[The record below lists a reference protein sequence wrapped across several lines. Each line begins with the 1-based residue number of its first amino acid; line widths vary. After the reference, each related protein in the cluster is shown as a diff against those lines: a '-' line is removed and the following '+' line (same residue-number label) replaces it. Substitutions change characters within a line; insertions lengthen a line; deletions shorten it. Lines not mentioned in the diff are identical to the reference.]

1 MSHET
6 KKGHDR
12 SFDVTMG
19 SYNVAEPC
27 DLIGAH
33 IKYLPEKTLQ
43 RVQMGLN
50 RDMDLKRFSRSNR
63 RTKYQ
68 FDCLEADCLDLTFK
82 FKETPLVVKGLL
94 KTLQVL
100 KYFNNQNQIMKK
112 HWKNAC
118 IKHPCNTNI

>member
-50 RDMDLKRFSRSNR
+50 RDMDLKRFPDQ
-63 RTKYQ
+63 T
-68 FDCLEADCLDLTFK
+68 E
-82 FKETPLVVKGLL
+82 G
-94 KTLQVL
+94 
-100 KYFNNQNQIMKK
+100 QNTSLIV
-112 HWKNAC
+112 WKL
-118 IKHPCNTNI
+118 IVWT

>member
-33 IKYLPEKTLQ
+33 IKYLPENTLQ

-50 RDMDLKRFSRSNR
+50 RDMDLKRFSRSVINR

-68 FDCLEADCLDLTFK
+68 FDCLEVHCLDLTFK
-82 FKETPLVVKGLL
+82 FKETPLAVKGLL

-112 HWKNAC
+112 H
-118 IKHPCNTNI
+118 

>member
-1 MSHET
+1 MRQ

-50 RDMDLKRFSRSNR
+50 RDMDLKRFSRSKR

-68 FDCLEADCLDLTFK
+68 FDCLEVDCLDLTFK

-112 HWKNAC
+112 H
-118 IKHPCNTNI
+118 